1 MEEISSN
8 LNANGLLVITA
19 PKSKPVQNGNIRT
32 IPITRETEITPAPK
46 LYIPTVPEP
55 QNVHQ
60 ITQKNVQHNTT
71 QKVQQNFQTSRES
84 QNFQASR
91 EFQNFQAAKESQNS
105 YHEDRMG
112 KLKALVEKFNQDD
125 NEAIFQ
131 QDNFNTLQNL
141 IMSPKLSTSSGNR
154 FNSNLTFDLLKEQRP
169 HL

>member
-46 LYIPTVPEP
+46 LYIPTVPELK
-55 QNVHQ
+55 NVQQ
-60 ITQKNVQHNTT
+60 ITQKNVQHNTR
-71 QKVQQNFQTSRES
+71 QKVQQNFQTS
-84 QNFQASR
+84 
-91 EFQNFQAAKESQNS
+91 KESQNS